1 MLYISIC
8 LIVILR
14 SLEKTQKWSKY
25 LRPFLCHPVAGC
37 SNALHCTRAAVIST
51 VCSMTCS
58 TDISRLDLLP
68 SVLLPTALQTLFSLA
83 RDSFASSSTE
93 AFSMSASAL
102 CCHYANSFKYCW
114 DSSFQKELTGDRFHS
129 TSDTYRSPYK
139 YNVSKTWPNRQ
150 GWIKA

>member
-1 MLYISIC
+1 MLYINIC

-93 AFSMSASAL
+93 AFSMLASAL

-114 DSSFQKELTGDRFHS
+114 DSSFQKRVDWRPIPLNQRYIPITVQIQRVQ
-129 TSDTYRSPYK
+129 
-139 YNVSKTWPNRQ
+139 NL
-150 GWIKA
+150 A